1 MKDTFMT
8 DSQIKMM
15 SFFTIRNLTNH
26 LNQVKNCLNFIT
38 DLITAEKSDKFALF
52 RRLNMQY
59 SLSIK
64 PTHQIKRNFLGFKVN
79 SLVVCFIFVI
89 SLSLGSLTQLNA
101 QSAGPLPERFQIFSQ
116 NSISNIGAFGD
127 TLWVGPQLVR
137 NINNSFDWFV
147 ADADSVTSGR
157 GRLYSIALAQ
167 DTVFAGLGYITTTGD
182 DNVQTAQG
190 FYVSTDGGDTWRF
203 INPPLDPVEMT
214 SIRYG
219 GQDIEAL
226 AIVVPQ
232 QAPPFNV
239 AFRGDVMFTASWA
252 LGIRRSLDF
261 GYNWERILLPP
272 FELDRLVPEDNYD
285 FAFNPRSPVA
295 DSDMGR
301 RFPNGWTNFLGFSVM
316 IDSDGYVWAGTAG
329 GLNISENALRAPA
342 DSIRWRH
349 VRSRGG
355 LTGML
360 GNWVIRIRQNPVDN
374 KVWMTNWVTF
384 TGERRGLVAS
394 SDKGLTFDQYL
405 VNEDILDVTFNGST
419 IYAAGRNAL
428 FVSKDNGATWIKQGQ
443 IRSNNSF
450 LKSDVSFQSAA
461 KTSDRVWI
469 GTTDGLISTADD
481 GISWEIT
488 RVDFPM
494 SGENIF
500 QVDAPSTD
508 TYAYP
513 NPFSRTQ
520 NGIIRIRF
528 KTDQSGTAKVEIRD
542 FAMERVIRLPDI
554 QIGSSGVYEIA
565 WDGLDALGRKVSN
578 GPVFYNVTIGNEEYN
593 GKFLILE

>member
-1 MKDTFMT
+1 MT
-8 DSQIKMM
+8 DNRTKMM
-15 SFFTIRNLTNH
+15 SFFTIKTVMNYI
-26 LNQVKNCLNFIT
+26 NQDKNCPKI
-38 DLITAEKSDKFALF
+38 KSDVNSAEISDKSAILSK
-52 RRLNMQY
+52 LNMQY
-59 SLSIK
+59 RLYNK
-64 PTHQIKRNFLGFKVN
+64 PTNQIRHNFGVYWAK
-79 SLVVCFIFVI
+79 SLVLSCLLVLSV
-89 SLSLGSLTQLNA
+89 SLGSVSLVNA

-137 NINNSFDWFV
+137 NIDNSFDWFV
-147 ADADSVTSGR
+147 ANADSVTQGR
-157 GRLYSIALAQ
+157 GRLYSIALAP
-167 DTVFAGLGYITTTGD
+167 DTVFAGLGYISTTGD
-182 DNVQTAQG
+182 DNVQTALG
-190 FYVSTDGGDTWRF
+190 FYVSTDGGDSWRF
-203 INPPLDPVEMT
+203 INPPTDPVEMT

-219 GQDIEAL
+219 GQDIQAL

-232 QAPPFNV
+232 QAPPYNV
-239 AFRGDVMFTASWA
+239 AFKGDVMFTASWA

-261 GYNWERILLPP
+261 GHTWERILLPP
-272 FELDRLVPEDNYD
+272 FELDRLVPEETYD
-285 FAFNPRSPVA
+285 FTFNPRTPDA

-316 IDSDGYVWAGTAG
+316 IDNDGYVWAGTAG
-329 GLNISENALRAPA
+329 GLNISENALTAPA

-355 LTGML
+355 LTGMV
-360 GNWVIRIRQNPVDN
+360 GNWVIRIRQNPMDN
-374 KVWMTNWVTF
+374 KVWMTNWITF
-384 TGERRGLVAS
+384 AGDRRGLVAS
-394 SDKGLTFDQYL
+394 SDKGQTFEQHL

-428 FVSKDNGATWIKQGQ
+428 FISKDNGSTWIKQGQ

-450 LKSDVSFQSAA
+450 LKSDVSFQTAA
-461 KTSDRVWI
+461 KTTDRVWI

-481 GISWEIT
+481 GNTWEIT

-494 SGENIF
+494 SGGNIF
-500 QVDAPSTD
+500 QGDAPSSD

-520 NGIIRIRF
+520 DGIIRIRF

-542 FAMERVIRLPDI
+542 FAMERIIRLPDM
-554 QIGSSGVYEIA
+554 QIGQSGVYEIA
-565 WDGLDALGRKVSN
+565 WDGLDALGRRVSN
-578 GPVFYNVTIGNEEYN
+578 GPAFYNVSIGNEEYN
-593 GKFLILE
+593 GKFLILD